1 MLRRSVGIILL
12 ALGLAVFLVRLRH
25 AGPYFLPEGANLAGG
40 LGAVI
45 CGALLIRTKPAAI
58 GGQALRIGLT
68 SLLAIASLV
77 SFYMALYGT
86 LAELEEVV
94 VVRPSCESK
103 AGDPLRFWIVD
114 DSGAHWISMGPG
126 KADRT
131 GLSQTRAVSLLRDGI
146 EQCMNAAIVDDPAI
160 LRRVLP
166 LLEEKYT
173 VARVAVSL
181 GLFGEGR
188 YSTNQLLRLTGPA
201 AN

>member
-1 MLRRSVGIILL
+1 LLRRSVGIVLI

-25 AGPYFLPEGANLAGG
+25 AGPYFLPEGGNLAGG
-40 LGAVI
+40 LGALV
-45 CGALLIRTKPAAI
+45 CGALLIRAKAAKI
-58 GGQALRIGLT
+58 GGQAVRIGLT

-77 SFYMALYGT
+77 SFYLALYGT

-94 VVRPSCESK
+94 VVRPRCESERD
-103 AGDPLRFWIVD
+103 DPLRFWIVD
-114 DSGAHWISMGPG
+114 DAGALWISMGPG
-126 KADRT
+126 KAERT
-131 GLSQTRAVSLLRDGI
+131 GLSRTRVVSLLRDGK
-146 EQCMNAAIVDDPAI
+146 ERCMDAAIVDDPAI

-181 GLFGEGR
+181 GVFGESR
-188 YSTNQLLRLTGPA
+188 YSTNQLLRLTEPA